1 MRILI
6 KDKFLF
12 YNIFTILSI
21 LVLSWAS
28 PIFSKETIEWIKE
41 GESALKSRNY
51 ADAYDAFRE
60 AIQKNP
66 QSVRSHLGLSEAA
79 LRLHKEKEALRSLN
93 KVLELEPKN
102 KTAVKTKAVTLSKLG
117 QYEEALTVI
126 RPFLDE
132 DRYDT
137 DLFPVLVEVQL
148 AQGNTEKA
156 TFELNSAS
164 SRMPKNREIRM
175 LEARVAALGGNFS
188 KAQALRSQ
196 LESETS
202 DDPSVFLESGKFL
215 LLWSEKLSG
224 NRRDSKIQESAEKLE
239 RAVALYPDEEEAL
252 RLLAKTRIYS
262 GRYMDAEE
270 FLNRLLTLFP
280 TSTEYLY
287 LRSFA
292 RLKKDPNSKEGRTD
306 LERLLSLDDL
316 DPFIR
321 ERAETL
327 CLETLPEGNNTRR
340 TLGEYRLQRFR
351 ANRNSFLYDLAWVH
365 LMRARELLPNRPEIL
380 VLVLEEYKRRG
391 LFPQYFNLLLTL
403 REKFPDNKKYGYA
416 IENNLDNFKKTLS
429 YREGLIKIGEFGI
442 EEDYGRTP
450 PELLIFDLETEDFL
464 SKHPDAPVIA
474 GKAIRSFLSKDPRIR
489 AVDLDSFRKKEGL
502 DQEPYSGAIIKTEK
516 NFSQIKTV
524 KGESLRFVA
533 SGKLSFKNGA
543 LRMEWTLR
551 DRKEEKNLGT
561 FRVYAKGRDALSEAT
576 LRSRDKLLSLIP
588 AMGRVHRV
596 KEDSIII
603 NAGIIDGIAKGSTL
617 YLYNSSAKVGEAIVQ
632 EADLYTSKA
641 IPKNTDE
648 VLRTLAVG
656 NRAYWHKTKEVGS
669 E

>member
-6 KDKFLF
+6 KYKFLF
-12 YNIFTILSI
+12 PNIFVILSI
-21 LVLSWAS
+21 LLSSSTS
-28 PIFSKETIEWIKE
+28 PTFAKETIEWIKQ
-41 GESALKSRNY
+41 GESSLKNRSY
-51 ADAYDAFRE
+51 TDAYDAFRE
-60 AIQKNP
+60 AVLKNP

-117 QYEEALTVI
+117 QYEEALSVI

-132 DRYDT
+132 DRYDM
-137 DLFPVLVEVQL
+137 DLFPVMVEVQL

-156 TFELNSAS
+156 TFELNSAL

-188 KAQALRSQ
+188 KAQALRNQ

-202 DDPSVFLESGKFL
+202 DDPSVFLDSGKFL

-239 RAVALYPDEEEAL
+239 RAIALYPDEEEAL
-252 RLLAKTRIYS
+252 RLLAKTRIYA
-262 GRYMDAEE
+262 GRYADAEE

-292 RLKKDPNSKEGRTD
+292 RLKKDPSSKEGRTD
-306 LERLLSLDDL
+306 LERLLTLDDL

-340 TLGEYRLQRFR
+340 ILGEYRLQRFR

-380 VLVLEEYKRRG
+380 VLVLEEFKRRG

-416 IENNLDNFKKTLS
+416 IENNLDNFKKSLS
-429 YREGLIKIGEFGI
+429 YREGLITIGEFGI

-474 GKAIRSFLSKDPRIR
+474 GKAIRTFLSKDPRIR

-516 NFSQIKTV
+516 NFSQIKNA
-524 KGESLRFVA
+524 KGDSLRFVA
-533 SGKLSFKNGA
+533 SGKLSFKNGV
-543 LRMEWTLR
+543 LRMEWNLR
-551 DRKEEKNLGT
+551 DHKEEKNLGT

-596 KEDSIII
+596 KDNSIII
-603 NAGIIDGIAKGSTL
+603 NAGIVDGIAKGTVL
-617 YLYNSSAKVGEAIVQ
+617 YLYNSSAKVGEAVVQ

-656 NRAYWHKTKEVGS
+656 NRAYWHRAKEILN

>member
-1 MRILI
+1 MRTLI
-6 KDKFLF
+6 KYKFLF
-12 YNIFTILSI
+12 PNLLVILTILLLPS
-21 LVLSWAS
+21 AS
-28 PIFSKETIEWIKE
+28 HIFAKETIEWIKQ
-41 GESALKSRNY
+41 GESSLKNRNY

-60 AIQKNP
+60 AVQKNP

-102 KTAVKTKAVTLSKLG
+102 KMAVKTKAVTLSKLG
-117 QYEEALTVI
+117 QYEEASAVI

-132 DRYDT
+132 DRYDI

-148 AQGNTEKA
+148 AQGNIEKA
-156 TFELNSAS
+156 TFELNSAL

-188 KAQALRSQ
+188 KAQALRNQ

-239 RAVALYPDEEEAL
+239 RAIALYPDEEEAL
-252 RLLAKTRIYS
+252 RLLAKTRIYA
-262 GRYMDAEE
+262 GRYADAEE
-270 FLNRLLTLFP
+270 FLNRLLVLFP
-280 TSTEYLY
+280 SSTEYLY

-292 RLKKDPNSKEGRTD
+292 RLKKDPSSKEGRAD
-306 LERLLSLDDL
+306 LERLLTLDDL

-327 CLETLPEGNNTRR
+327 CLENLPEGNNTRR

-416 IENNLDNFKKTLS
+416 IENNLENFKKSLS
-429 YREGLIKIGEFGI
+429 YREGLINIGEFGI

-474 GKAIRSFLSKDPRIR
+474 GKAIRTFLSKDPRIR
-489 AVDLDSFRKKEGL
+489 AVDLDSRRKKEGL

-516 NFSQIKTV
+516 NFSQIKNV

-543 LRMEWTLR
+543 LRMEWNLR
-551 DRKEEKNLGT
+551 DHKEEK
-561 FRVYAKGRDALSEAT
+561 
-576 LRSRDKLLSLIP
+576 I
-588 AMGRVHRV
+588 
-596 KEDSIII
+596 
-603 NAGIIDGIAKGSTL
+603 
-617 YLYNSSAKVGEAIVQ
+617 
-632 EADLYTSKA
+632 
-641 IPKNTDE
+641 
-648 VLRTLAVG
+648 
-656 NRAYWHKTKEVGS
+656 
-669 E
+669 